1 MYPIEIQ
8 LARLLAAGKPVTGVT
23 WEGLAEMNAGHARE
37 NDSVTKEAAL
47 ALLAHNSAAA
57 AGAIRALSEAELA
70 RIHGPIGLAIG
81 ALSPAEI
88 AVSIL
93 AQITAVLRA
102 DRIKERQA
110 AA

>member
-1 MYPIEIQ
+1 LEAFASTLTDAEWRTPYGTTDKRKIGVIVHHVASVYPIEIQ

-70 RIHGPIGLAIG
+70 
-81 ALSPAEI
+81 
-88 AVSIL
+88 
-93 AQITAVLRA
+93 
-102 DRIKERQA
+102 QA
-110 AA
+110 ARVS